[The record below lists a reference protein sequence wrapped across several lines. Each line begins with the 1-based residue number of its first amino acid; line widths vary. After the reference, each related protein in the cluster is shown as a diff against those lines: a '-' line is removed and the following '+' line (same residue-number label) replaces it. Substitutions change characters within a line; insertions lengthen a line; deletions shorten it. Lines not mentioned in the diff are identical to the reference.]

1 MREFTP
7 PVGRIAGMRTRR
19 RVDVVLLALLTALAS
34 LALVLPGLSAPARA
48 DVNAGIKV
56 TDLTLTKSDK
66 TGADLEGPVK
76 VKDIAKLSFTWDATG
91 ANPTSGDSFSIG
103 LGDYF
108 TNLVEPQTA
117 SMAVTYNGQVTEVGT
132 CTLDK
137 TTATC
142 TFNNKIDELKAAG
155 FTSFK
160 GTTSALLLVIGQTTS
175 ETTQMTVNGNAVDV
189 DLPGTGGI
197 RPHDP
202 VEWHMSKVGSVIG
215 ENSRNIYW
223 EIDFGADYIAK
234 QLEGVTVDGQTN
246 STIVFTDTLGTG
258 STFVTDPASWQLQ
271 YWGQANGDFPD
282 KGLTLAD
289 GNGVVDGSQGKFTVA
304 PAIEGNTATISV
316 TGPFK
321 PGANYRIYYQ
331 SAFTS
336 ETGTA
341 KPDTIYGNKVSIPNG
356 EEASNSQTYTSTFNV
371 SVEMAAGFGGFN
383 VLKQADGDAANKVP
397 TGTAFDVTVNYV
409 LPEKASTYTGW
420 QAPGTLNPDNKTG
433 STTMKVELGKAV
445 AYPGTFPVGTKITLS
460 EDPASASPAAEGY
473 TWGEPV
479 FTVGGE
485 QDKEKTDTFTVE
497 NQKATAVTL
506 TNTATLTPVPPNP
519 EPNPNPNPNPHPNP
533 NPAVPSP
540 TTSSPSPAASNPNP
554 AASSPS
560 PKPGNSLASTGA
572 SVLVPLLVAG
582 GALLGGGALM
592 LRRRRSTRA

>member
-142 TFNNKIDELKAAG
+142 TFNDKIDELKAAG

-282 KGLTLAD
+282 KGVTLAD
-289 GNGVVDGSQGKFTVA
+289 GNGGLNDSKFTIT
-304 PAIEGNTATISV
+304 PAIDGNTATISV

-383 VLKQADGDAANKVP
+383 VLKKADGDAANKVP

-445 AYPGTFPVGTKITLS
+445 AYPGTFPVGTTITLS
-460 EDPASASPAAEGY
+460 EDPASASLKGDGY

-519 EPNPNPNPNPHPNP
+519 EPNPNP
-533 NPAVPSP
+533 AAPSP

>member
-282 KGLTLAD
+282 KGVTLAD

-304 PAIEGNTATISV
+304 PAIEDNTATISV

-383 VLKQADGDAANKVP
+383 VLKQVDGDAANKVP
-397 TGTAFDVTVNYV
+397 EGAIFEVTVNYV
-409 LPEKASTYTGW
+409 LPREVSNYKGW
-420 QAPGTLNPDNKTG
+420 QAPGTLNEDNKSGT
-433 STTMKVELGKAV
+433 TTMRVGRDNAL
-445 AYPGTFPVGTKITLS
+445 AYPGTFPAGTTITLS

-485 QDKEKTDTFTVE
+485 QDKKKTDTFNIE
-497 NQKATAVTL
+497 DQKATAVTL

-519 EPNPNPNPNPHPNP
+519 EPNPNPNP
-533 NPAVPSP
+533 AVPSP
-540 TTSSPSPAASNPNP
+540 TTSSPSPAASNPSP

>member
-91 ANPTSGDSFSIG
+91 ANLKSGDSFSIG

-142 TFNNKIDELKAAG
+142 TFNDKIDELKAAG

-485 QDKEKTDTFTVE
+485 QDKEKTDTFNIE
-497 NQKATAVTL
+497 DQKATAVTL

-519 EPNPNPNPNPHPNP
+519 EPNPNPNP
-533 NPAVPSP
+533 AVPSP
-540 TTSSPSPAASNPNP
+540 TTSSPSPAASSPNP

>member
-7 PVGRIAGMRTRR
+7 PVGRIAGTRTRR
-19 RVDVVLLALLTALAS
+19 RADAVLLALLTALAS

-142 TFNNKIDELKAAG
+142 TFNDKIDELKAAG

-246 STIVFTDTLGTG
+246 STIVFTDTLGEG

-271 YWGQANGDFPD
+271 YWGQANEDFPD
-282 KGLTLAD
+282 KGVTLAD

-304 PAIEGNTATISV
+304 PAIEDNTATISV

-336 ETGTA
+336 ETGT
-341 KPDTIYGNKVSIPNG
+341 PERGFSYGNKVSIPNG

-383 VLKQADGDAANKVP
+383 LLKQADGDAANKVAE
-397 TGTAFDVTVNYV
+397 GTAFDVTVNYV

-445 AYPGTFPVGTKITLS
+445 AYPGTFPAGTTITLS
-460 EDPASASPAAEGY
+460 EDPASASPAANGY

-479 FTVGGE
+479 FTVGE
-485 QDKEKTDTFTVE
+485 TKTDTFTVE
-497 NQKATAVTL
+497 DQKATAVTL

-519 EPNPNPNPNPHPNP
+519 EPNPNPNPNPNPDPNPNP
-533 NPAVPSP
+533 NPAAPSP
-540 TTSSPSPAASNPNP
+540 TTSSPSPAAS
-554 AASSPS
+554 SPS
-560 PKPGNSLASTGA
+560 PRPGNSLASTGA

-582 GALLGGGALM
+582 AALLGGGALM
-592 LRRRRSTRA
+592 LRRRRKTRA

>member
-7 PVGRIAGMRTRR
+7 PVGRIAGTRTRR
-19 RVDVVLLALLTALAS
+19 RADAVLLALLTALAS
-34 LALVLPGLSAPARA
+34 LALVLPGLSTPARA
-48 DVNAGIKV
+48 DVNTGIKV

-91 ANPTSGDSFSIG
+91 ANLKSGDSFSIG

-142 TFNNKIDELKAAG
+142 TFNDKIDELKAAG

-160 GTTSALLLVIGQTTS
+160 GTTSALLLVVAQTTS

-234 QLEGVTVDGQTN
+234 QLGDVTVDGKTD
-246 STIVFTDTLGTG
+246 STIVFTDTLGEG

-271 YWGQANGDFPD
+271 YWGQANGEFPD
-282 KGLTLAD
+282 KGVTLAD
-289 GNGVVDGSQGKFTVA
+289 GNGVVDGSQGKFTVT
-304 PAIEGNTATISV
+304 PTIEGNTATISV

-341 KPDTIYGNKVSIPNG
+341 TPGFSYENKVSIPNG
-356 EEASNSQTYTSTFNV
+356 EEASNSQSYTSTFNV

-383 VLKQADGDAANKVP
+383 LLKQADGDAANKVAE
-397 TGTAFDVTVNYV
+397 GTAFDVTVNYV
-409 LPEKASTYTGW
+409 LPNEAGTYQGW

-433 STTMKVELGKAV
+433 TTTMKAELGKAV
-445 AYPGTFPVGTKITLS
+445 AYPGTFPAGTKITLS
-460 EDPASASPAAEGY
+460 EDPASASPAANGY

-479 FTVGGE
+479 FTVGE
-485 QDKEKTDTFTVE
+485 TKTDTFTVE
-497 NQKATAVTL
+497 DQKATAVTL

-519 EPNPNPNPNPHPNP
+519 EPNPNPNPNPNPDPNPNP
-533 NPAVPSP
+533 NPAAPSP
-540 TTSSPSPAASNPNP
+540 TTSSPSPAAS
-554 AASSPS
+554 SPS
-560 PKPGNSLASTGA
+560 PRPGNSLASTGA

-582 GALLGGGALM
+582 AALLGGGALM

>member
-142 TFNNKIDELKAAG
+142 TFNDKIDELKAAG

-331 SAFTS
+331 SAF

-341 KPDTIYGNKVSIPNG
+341 KPDTIYENKVSIPNG

-383 VLKQADGDAANKVP
+383 VLKQVDGDAANKVP
-397 TGTAFDVTVNYV
+397 EGAIFEVTVNYV
-409 LPEKASTYTGW
+409 LPREVSNYKGW
-420 QAPGTLNPDNKTG
+420 QAPGTLNEDNKSGT
-433 STTMKVELGKAV
+433 TTMRVGRDNAL
-445 AYPGTFPVGTKITLS
+445 AYPGTFPAGTTITLS
-460 EDPASASPAAEGY
+460 EDPASASLKGDGY

-485 QDKEKTDTFTVE
+485 QDKKKTDTFTVE
-497 NQKATAVTL
+497 DQKATAVTL

-519 EPNPNPNPNPHPNP
+519 EPNPNPNPNP

-540 TTSSPSPAASNPNP
+540 TTSSPSPAASSPNP

>member
-48 DVNAGIKV
+48 DVNTGIKV

-91 ANPTSGDSFSIG
+91 ANLKSGDSFSIG

-142 TFNNKIDELKAAG
+142 TFNDKIDELKAAG

-271 YWGQANGDFPD
+271 YWGQANGEFPD
-282 KGLTLAD
+282 KGVTLAD
-289 GNGVVDGSQGKFTVA
+289 GNGVVDGSQGKFTVT
-304 PAIEGNTATISV
+304 PTIEGNTATISV

-331 SAFTS
+331 SAF
-336 ETGTA
+336 ETGT
-341 KPDTIYGNKVSIPNG
+341 PERGFSYENKVSIPNG

-371 SVEMAAGFGGFN
+371 SVEMAAGFGGFD

-397 TGTAFDVTVNYV
+397 EGTAFDVTVNYV

-445 AYPGTFPVGTKITLS
+445 AYPGTFPAGTTITLS
-460 EDPASASPAAEGY
+460 EDPASASLKGDGY

-485 QDKEKTDTFTVE
+485 QDKKKTDTFTVE

-519 EPNPNPNPNPHPNP
+519 EPNPNPNPDPNPNP
-533 NPAVPSP
+533 NPAAPSP
-540 TTSSPSPAASNPNP
+540 TTSSPSPAAS
-554 AASSPS
+554 SPS
-560 PKPGNSLASTGA
+560 PRPGNSLASTGA
-572 SVLVPLLVAG
+572 SVLVPLLVAS